1 MSSQTAFTTLRGQ
14 QESPSTSQVL
24 WHQDYTSGQECLVHS
39 NNGETFILALP
50 SMCLHNMLGRAV
62 HYQAS
67 HQSGL
72 PTSVLFALIC
82 MTRWAAQQKHTLR
95 CFSLEARPSCSWL
108 SRSCSTRPV
117 PHSLSATPPPEFL
130 TSPCSRCV
138 AVCTAA
144 MQTVHRACCR
154 FQHQQCLM
162 HTFCTSCQAWSH
174 HALLSTSLSQ
184 CACGYMQCYFASQA
198 KSPSRYLFL
207 LQWAIFIQ
215 TLQLAKEA
223 VQSKQ
228 LS

>member
-1 MSSQTAFTTLRGQ
+1 MACRVPSQTAAFTTLRGQ

-50 SMCLHNMLGRAV
+50 SMFLHNMLASSV

-82 MTRWAAQQKHTLR
+82 MTWWAAQQTLR

-117 PHSLSATPPPEFL
+117 PYSLSATPPEFL
-130 TSPCSRCV
+130 TSPCSMCV

-144 MQTVHRACCR
+144 MQTVHKTC
-154 FQHQQCLM
+154 
-162 HTFCTSCQAWSH
+162 
-174 HALLSTSLSQ
+174 
-184 CACGYMQCYFASQA
+184 
-198 KSPSRYLFL
+198 SRC
-207 LQWAIFIQ
+207 
-215 TLQLAKEA
+215 
-223 VQSKQ
+223 
-228 LS
+228 